1 MPTSPN
7 TKEPAVKAIMVM
19 FDSLNRHMLPAY
31 GCDWVHAP
39 NFSRLA
45 RRTVTFDNAYVGSMP
60 CMPARREL
68 HAGRYN
74 FLHRGWGPIEP
85 FDDSMPEILK
95 SAGVHTHLVSD
106 HYHYWE
112 EGGCTYHTRY
122 ATWDCHRG
130 QEGDPWR
137 VNMTDDVRIPETR
150 NHGGRDN
157 RWLRNDWVNRHYMP
171 AESDWPQAKT
181 FAAGL
186 EFLRTNH
193 AADNWLLHME
203 TFDPHEPYFV
213 PPKYIDMY
221 PHEYTGA
228 HWDWPPYREV
238 TEDPQSVHHLRCLN
252 AALISMCDAYLG
264 KVLDLMDEL
273 DLWKDTMLIVNT
285 DHGFLLGEHDCWAKC
300 WAPFYNEIAHVP
312 LFVWDP
318 RIGCAGKRRSSLVQT
333 IDLAPTL
340 LEYFGRDRPPDMQGV
355 PLAET
360 IAHDTPVRRAG
371 LFGQFGGHVNVT
383 DGQYVYMRA
392 PADQDNAPLHEYTLM
407 PTHMRRTFSVDELQD
422 IQLAEP
428 MPFTKGCRTMKIAS
442 RGNWRTHQFGTM
454 LFDLAADPKQET
466 PLRDEAAEKRMTD
479 LLIEAMRANDAP
491 ADQFTRL
498 GIDD

>member
-1 MPTSPN
+1 
-7 TKEPAVKAIMVM
+7 
-19 FDSLNRHMLPAY
+19 
-31 GCDWVHAP
+31 
-39 NFSRLA
+39 
-45 RRTVTFDNAYVGSMP
+45 
-60 CMPARREL
+60 
-68 HAGRYN
+68 
-74 FLHRGWGPIEP
+74 
-85 FDDSMPEILK
+85 
-95 SAGVHTHLVSD
+95 
-106 HYHYWE
+106 
-112 EGGCTYHTRY
+112 
-122 ATWDCHRG
+122 
-130 QEGDPWR
+130 
-137 VNMTDDVRIPETR
+137 
-150 NHGGRDN
+150 
-157 RWLRNDWVNRHYMP
+157 
-171 AESDWPQAKT
+171 
-181 FAAGL
+181 
-186 EFLRTNH
+186 
-193 AADNWLLHME
+193 
-203 TFDPHEPYFV
+203 
-213 PPKYIDMY
+213 
-221 PHEYTGA
+221 
-228 HWDWPPYREV
+228 
-238 TEDPQSVHHLRCLN
+238 
-252 AALISMCDAYLG
+252 MCDAYLG